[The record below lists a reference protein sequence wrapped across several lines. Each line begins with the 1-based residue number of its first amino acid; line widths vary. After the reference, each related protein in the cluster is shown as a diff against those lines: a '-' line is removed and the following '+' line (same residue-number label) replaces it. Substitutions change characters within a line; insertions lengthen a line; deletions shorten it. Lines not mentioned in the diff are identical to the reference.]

1 MKKYFWIM
9 AAVLF
14 FLLPVDAQ
22 AAVSLK
28 PAGEMDGLSGQM
40 EDWESYDFS
49 QVEQILSR
57 GGAKLSFGQL
67 VEQFL
72 TGDSGQVFDM
82 FLNQAADSV
91 LAEIRGNKEAI
102 LQVFLI
108 AAAGALFS
116 NFAAIFQESQI
127 AQTAFFI
134 AYLLMLSTLSAAFGI
149 AGKIAAEMIEMLL
162 EFMKALIPAFF
173 LSVAFVSGSVTSMA
187 FYQMALLMIVAVEWG
202 ILYVLIP
209 LVYAELLIRFVND
222 ISGEDVLSKTA
233 EVIHTVVQWGLKT
246 MMGLVLG
253 IQLIQG
259 LILPFVDAAKTGGL
273 QKALSFLPGIGSGA
287 STVSQMVLGSGIL
300 IKNGIGAAALVAII
314 VLAAVPVLKLAV
326 ICLMYRLA
334 AAVIQPVSDKRMVGC
349 VSSAADGVRMLLKIA
364 LAAVVLFFITIA
376 LVCSF
381 SNAAYYGG

>member
-14 FLLPVDAQ
+14 LLLPVDAQ
-22 AAVSLK
+22 AAVSLR
-28 PAGEMDGLSGQM
+28 PTGEMDGLSGQM

-149 AGKIAAEMIEMLL
+149 AGKIAVEMIEMLL

-187 FYQMALLMIVAVEWG
+187 FYQMALLMIAAVEWG

-246 MMGLVLG
+246 MMGTLDRVL
-253 IQLIQG
+253 LIQG
-259 LILPFVDAAKTGGL
+259 LILPFVDAAKMGGTPESSL
-273 QKALSFLPGIGSGA
+273 LFAGDWQRRFHGEPDGFGIRY
-287 STVSQMVLGSGIL
+287 TH
-300 IKNGIGAAALVAII
+300 
-314 VLAAVPVLKLAV
+314 
-326 ICLMYRLA
+326 
-334 AAVIQPVSDKRMVGC
+334 
-349 VSSAADGVRMLLKIA
+349 
-364 LAAVVLFFITIA
+364 
-376 LVCSF
+376 
-381 SNAAYYGG
+381 